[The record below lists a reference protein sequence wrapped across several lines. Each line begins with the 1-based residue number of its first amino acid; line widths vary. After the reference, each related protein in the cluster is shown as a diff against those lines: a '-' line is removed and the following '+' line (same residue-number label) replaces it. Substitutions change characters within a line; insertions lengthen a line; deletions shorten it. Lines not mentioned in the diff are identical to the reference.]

1 MMRRL
6 HAACQAVPLS
16 LIQLMLRLGIGL
28 LFWRSGLTK
37 VVTNDAGDLPAFPP
51 TLAAGTVDLFTT
63 EYKVPLLPPELAATL
78 AATGE
83 LVLPVFLVL
92 GLFGRFAA
100 AGLLAMT
107 LVIQW
112 VYPSNWA
119 EHLFWAGALLL
130 IVSRG
135 AGVLSLD
142 ALIWR
147 R

>member
-1 MMRRL
+1 MIHSLRAL
-6 HAACQAVPLS
+6 LDAFPLAP
-16 LIQLMLRLGIGL
+16 IQLMLRLGIGL

-37 VVTNDAGDLPAFPP
+37 VVTNEAGDLLAFPP
-51 TLAAGTVDLFTT
+51 ALAAGTVDLFTT

-78 AATGE
+78 AASGE

-130 IVSRG
+130 ILSRG
-135 AGVLSLD
+135 PGTLSLD

>member
-1 MMRRL
+1 MINNLRAML
-6 HAACQAVPLS
+6 GAVPLAP
-16 LIQLMLRLGIGL
+16 IQLMLRLGIGL

-37 VVTNDAGDLPAFPP
+37 VVTNEAGDLPTFPP
-51 TLAAGTVDLFTT
+51 ALAAGTVDLFTT
-63 EYKVPLLPPELAATL
+63 EYKVPLLPPELAAIL
-78 AATGE
+78 AASGE
-83 LVLPVFLVL
+83 LLLPVFLVL

-130 IVSRG
+130 ILSRG
-135 AGVLSLD
+135 AGALSLD

>member
-1 MMRRL
+1 MIHSLRAML
-6 HAACQAVPLS
+6 DAIPLS
-16 LIQLMLRLGIGL
+16 PIQLMLRLGIGL

-37 VVTNDAGDLPAFPP
+37 VVTNEAGDLPAFPP
-51 TLAAGTVDLFTT
+51 ALAAGTVDLFTT
-63 EYKVPLLPPELAATL
+63 EYKVPLLPPELAAIL
-78 AATGE
+78 AASGE
-83 LVLPVFLVL
+83 LLLPIFLVL

-130 IVSRG
+130 ILSRG
-135 AGVLSLD
+135 AGTLSLD